1 MAAARIEDIRL
12 PTGFQIRVYAENVKE
27 ARSLALGERGTL
39 FVGSSGGSV
48 YAIPPG
54 GGGARVVASGL
65 QAPHGVAFRNGAL
78 YVAELGRILRY
89 DGIESRLH
97 DAPKPAVVVVDDLPR
112 NRHHGFKT
120 LRFGPDGML
129 YVSTGSPCNVCEPGE
144 QFGNIGR
151 FDPSSA
157 SRGRQVYARGIRN
170 SVGFDWDP
178 RSKELWLTDNG
189 ADNMGNDVP
198 PDELNHAPRAGMNFG
213 FPYCHGGDVAD
224 PKYGAR
230 HACKEFTP
238 PARKLDAHVA
248 ALGMRFY
255 TGSKFPEQYRG
266 AIFIAEHG
274 SWNRNPKSGYR
285 VTVVRMNAGRA
296 ASYETFAEG
305 WLQGNEAWGRP
316 VDVIVALDGALLV
329 SDDKAG
335 AIYRIDHA
343 GADSPAVRACSGP
356 AEGRNTHAEVSA
368 RRLLRQEGTGGSR

>member
-1 MAAARIEDIRL
+1 
-12 PTGFQIRVYAENVKE
+12 
-27 ARSLALGERGTL
+27 
-39 FVGSSGGSV
+39 
-48 YAIPPG
+48 
-54 GGGARVVASGL
+54 
-65 QAPHGVAFRNGAL
+65 
-78 YVAELGRILRY
+78 
-89 DGIESRLH
+89 
-97 DAPKPAVVVVDDLPR
+97 
-112 NRHHGFKT
+112 
-120 LRFGPDGML
+120 ML

-343 GADSPAVRACSGP
+343 
-356 AEGRNTHAEVSA
+356 A
-368 RRLLRQEGTGGSR
+368 R